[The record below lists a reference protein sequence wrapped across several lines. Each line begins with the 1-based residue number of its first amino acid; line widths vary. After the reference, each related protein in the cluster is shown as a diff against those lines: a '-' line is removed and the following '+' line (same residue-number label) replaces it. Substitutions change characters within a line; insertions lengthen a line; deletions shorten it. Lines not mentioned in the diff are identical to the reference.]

1 MGTENQTKDVFNKI
15 KDIFLTMIAAIL
27 SAIALHVFVYKNSF
41 APSGIDGIATM
52 IQELT
57 NINAGIIS
65 VVLNAPLLI
74 VACFFLHKK
83 YVLYTIL
90 FTFLSS
96 AFVYLLSAINFY
108 QFIVETDKII
118 VAAFSGIM
126 LGIRTGIMLKIGA
139 SSGGVDV
146 IACIIKERVRGIN
159 VEKIISGICY
169 AIICASYFVYGD
181 LLCVLLSVVQ
191 MFIFEKAAGFV
202 LKDIRNAVKFEI
214 ITKNPEQLKDD
225 IICTLKHGATLIKS
239 KGMFTDEDSS
249 MVVSIINTRQVPEF
263 LRLLKRYPNT
273 FVYYTDVTGVDG
285 NFRWHKDDKVK

>member
-1 MGTENQTKDVFNKI
+1 MRTENKTKDVFNKI
-15 KDIFLTMIAAIL
+15 KDIFLTVIAAIL

-74 VACFFLHKK
+74 VAWFFLHKK

-159 VEKIISGICY
+159 IEKIISGICY

-191 MFIFEKAAGFV
+191 TETQLN
-202 LKDIRNAVKFEI
+202 LK
-214 ITKNPEQLKDD
+214 
-225 IICTLKHGATLIKS
+225 S
-239 KGMFTDEDSS
+239 
-249 MVVSIINTRQVPEF
+249 
-263 LRLLKRYPNT
+263 
-273 FVYYTDVTGVDG
+273 
-285 NFRWHKDDKVK
+285 

>member
-1 MGTENQTKDVFNKI
+1 
-15 KDIFLTMIAAIL
+15 
-27 SAIALHVFVYKNSF
+27 
-41 APSGIDGIATM
+41 M

-96 AFVYLLSAINFY
+96 AFIYLLSAINFY

-159 VEKIISGICY
+159 IEKIISGICY

-214 ITKNPEQLKDD
+214 ITKNPERLKDD

>member
-1 MGTENQTKDVFNKI
+1 MRTENKTKDVFNKI
-15 KDIFLTMIAAIL
+15 KDIFLTVIAAIL

-74 VACFFLHKK
+74 VAWFFLHKK

-159 VEKIISGICY
+159 IEKIISGICY
-169 AIICASYFVYGD
+169 AIIFAS
-181 LLCVLLSVVQ
+181 
-191 MFIFEKAAGFV
+191 
-202 LKDIRNAVKFEI
+202 
-214 ITKNPEQLKDD
+214 
-225 IICTLKHGATLIKS
+225 
-239 KGMFTDEDSS
+239 
-249 MVVSIINTRQVPEF
+249 
-263 LRLLKRYPNT
+263 
-273 FVYYTDVTGVDG
+273 
-285 NFRWHKDDKVK
+285 